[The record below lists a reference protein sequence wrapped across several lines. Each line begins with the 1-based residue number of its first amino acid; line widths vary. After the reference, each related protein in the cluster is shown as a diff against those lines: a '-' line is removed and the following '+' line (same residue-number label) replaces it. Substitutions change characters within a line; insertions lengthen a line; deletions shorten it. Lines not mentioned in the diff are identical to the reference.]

1 MISQNTLL
9 AAARVMAFAAARR
22 VAVIAPELEA
32 EPTLQGNAEPHGAT
46 GREPDR
52 SR

>member
-1 MISQNTLL
+1 MISQTTLL

-22 VAVIAPELEA
+22 IAVIVPRPEAGPELQSDA
-32 EPTLQGNAEPHGAT
+32 EPYSAT